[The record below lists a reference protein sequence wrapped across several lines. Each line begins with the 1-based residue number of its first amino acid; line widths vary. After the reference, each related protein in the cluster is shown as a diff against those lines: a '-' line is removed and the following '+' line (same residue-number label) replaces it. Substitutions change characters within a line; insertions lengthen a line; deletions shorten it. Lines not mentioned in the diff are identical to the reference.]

1 MTMRLMGT
9 PRVQSPY
16 GSGSTIWFY
25 DPGTLTPK
33 DVFSDAEKSTPINQ
47 TNGIAADQ
55 AGIWPDIYVDGSLY
69 RVIVKDPNG
78 VTKID
83 SDNFDPGLAAGFGV
97 TSVVGIGQGGTNAT
111 NPAAARANLGA
122 ASSDALTQTQD
133 TVTQHTT
140 LIASGLHS
148 DGDRFGL
155 LAKEDTVTRDL
166 LEPGFG
172 DIRLQRVVQT
182 SKTNSSTTSSIPVD
196 SSIPQIGEGAELY
209 TRSFTPLSA
218 SSSIVVKVMIQ
229 AQGNANSQ
237 WGVFALFKN
246 SNADAVAASAQYM
259 NNNGGTVSVEFEYE
273 ENSGST
279 SPRTFSV
286 RMGTNTGTLI
296 PDSPSFGGVQV
307 SRMIIEE
314 WVTQ

>member
-33 DVFSDAEKSTPINQ
+33 DVYSDPEKTTPIDQ

-55 AGIWPDIYVDGSLY
+55 AGIWPAIYVDGSLY

-78 VTKID
+78 VTKQD
-83 SDNFDPGLAAGFGV
+83 EDNYDPGLAAGFGV

-111 NPAAARANLGA
+111 NAAAARASLGA
-122 ASSDALTQTQD
+122 ASSDALTQTQN
-133 TVTQHTT
+133 TVTTHDT
-140 LIASGLHS
+140 LINTGLHA

-172 DIRLQRVVQT
+172 HVRLQRVVKT
-182 SKTNSSTTSSIPVD
+182 SKTNGSTASSIPVD
-196 SSIPQIGEGAELY
+196 SSIPQIGEGTELY
-209 TRSFTPLSA
+209 TQSFTPLSGG
-218 SSSIVVKVMIQ
+218 SRIVVKVIVQ
-229 AQGNANSQ
+229 AQGNSSSQ

-246 SNADAVAASAQYM
+246 SNADAVAASAQWM
-259 NNNGGTVSVEFEYE
+259 SDNGETVGVVFEYE

-279 SPRTFSV
+279 APRIFSV

-314 WVTQ
+314 WQTV